1 MKKLEFEFI
10 ELFCELFK
18 SMTHARRMES
28 SAKYVLWDGCLTV
41 KSYPVKL

>member
-1 MKKLEFEFI
+1 VKKLEFEFI
-10 ELFCELFK
+10 EICELFK

-28 SAKYVLWDGCLTV
+28 AAKYVLWDGCLTV